1 MDLCEGSKLSPNELP
16 SDVPGALRYIAE
28 CWPVVDAHIEEVFFN
43 DKEAIA
49 EVLNADGESFFGLTS
64 STFAGRQVITIEKPD
79 IDESNVYRM
88 MLSLVR

>member
-1 MDLCEGSKLSPNELP
+1 M
-16 SDVPGALRYIAE
+16 
-28 CWPVVDAHIEEVFFN
+28 DAHIEEVFFN